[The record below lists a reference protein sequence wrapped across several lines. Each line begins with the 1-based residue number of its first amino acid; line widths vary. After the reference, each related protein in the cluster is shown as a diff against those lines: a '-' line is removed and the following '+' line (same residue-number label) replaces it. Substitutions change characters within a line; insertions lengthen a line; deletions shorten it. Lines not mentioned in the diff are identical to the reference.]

1 MLERVESLISRA
13 ISSVAL
19 NAIYRI
25 GIVFC
30 ILQYKAYAKA
40 VNYKVESSGDSPESV
55 TSQISPV
62 ELRLKE
68 WRSGTTIDF
77 GS

>member
-1 MLERVESLISRA
+1 MTVARDVKKIMVFIALKT
-13 ISSVAL
+13 SS
-19 NAIYRI
+19 
-25 GIVFC
+25 
-30 ILQYKAYAKA
+30 ILVDVTKA

-62 ELRLKE
+62 ASRLRE
-68 WRSGTTIDF
+68 WGSGSIIDF